1 MKSAE
6 FKKILK
12 PLIKQTIKE
21 VLFEE
26 GILSNIVSEVAKGL
40 SGDLVVETKTKKN
53 NNAELKRKELQY
65 ERSRQ
70 ERIKRLNE
78 STSFNSNVFE
88 NTQPIPTS
96 NTHSPL
102 AGTSADD
109 SGINISEIQKL
120 AKGKWKHLI

>member
-1 MKSAE
+1 MKPAE
-6 FKKILK
+6 FKKLLK

-21 VLFEE
+21 VILEE

-40 SGDLVVETKTKKN
+40 SGNLVVETKKN
-53 NNAELKRKELQY
+53 NDVGLKRKEAEY
-65 ERSRQ
+65 ERAKQ

-78 STSFNSNVFE
+78 STKFDSNIFE
-88 NTQPIPTS
+88 NTEPLSES

-102 AGTSADD
+102 AGTRAQDA
-109 SGINISEIQKL
+109 GIDISDIQKL